1 MFFVFFLSVAP
12 IGEASR
18 AAEVLLG
25 PYTADEHGR
34 RGVVV
39 REARLNRA
47 YNASVQLPERVDPDD
62 GKKKRV
68 RAAEV
73 EGVGPIA
80 APPLRS
86 VRPRDDAG
94 GSGNLDPFEE
104 RPSGKLPKGVTIRL
118 PRSCATSEDSSGGD
132 YSRTEG
138 TDAVDVGRT
147 VSQVKQAVGRINL
160 TGLATSECSSK
171 ASPSNAGD
179 ANIEGSGDALAIP
192 RVTGGKL
199 FLCSILL
206 SGLAYDVASLA
217 RYGRKRWRTC

>member
-1 MFFVFFLSVAP
+1 MTVFFLSVAP